1 MMNNKQ
7 RKQNYFKNIY
17 KNFDKV
23 FGHIKDY
30 EFENDGKNIILRI
43 NMINPKYAFNILLN
57 EDESEKFRK
66 FHIANNQSQITILM
80 KTKIVAFKNLTS
92 DVYVL

>member
-1 MMNNKQ
+1 MNNKQ

-17 KNFDKV
+17 HNFTKV
-23 FGHIKDY
+23 FGNIKDY
-30 EFENDGKNIILRI
+30 EFENKGKNIILRI
-43 NMINPKYAFNILLN
+43 NMENKKYAFNILLN
-57 EDESEKFRK
+57 EDESEKFRV
-66 FHIANNQSQITILM
+66 FHIGNNQTQINILI